1 MTNFG
6 KSCGLIGALLV
17 AGCNVTVNNGSVEN
31 QIDAAANE
39 FGNVTDAADRAA
51 EGVANAIENQAEA
64 IQNGVDVNVNLRG
77 RDRET
82 DNQANKQ

>member
-6 KSCGLIGALLV
+6 KSCGLIGVLLL
-17 AGCNVTVNNGSVEN
+17 AGCNVTVNNASVDN

-51 EGVANAIENQAEA
+51 ERVGNAIENQAEA
-64 IQNGVDVNVNLRG
+64 LENGVDVNVNLRG
-77 RDRET
+77 RDRDE
-82 DNQANKQ
+82 QANKQ